1 MAAGATATP
10 EQVRAINGSS
20 LGDTAIEP
28 FITIAACVITGLA
41 SCLAAKGVNDD
52 CATQAEG
59 WLAAHFMS
67 VSGIGGDTRVLKRE
81 KFENYDAEWA
91 TSQLQGQGV
100 KSTHYGQ
107 TANMLTMGC
116 LAEADK
122 SPALICSFG

>member
-1 MAAGATATP
+1 MGSSATA
-10 EQVRAINGSS
+10 EQVKAITGST
-20 LGDTAIEP
+20 LGDTSIDP
-28 FITIAACVITGLA
+28 FLTVAACVMANI
-41 SCLAAKGVNDD
+41 SPCLVSKGVTAD
-52 CATQAEG
+52 CITEAEA
-59 WLAAHFMS
+59 WLAAHLLS
-67 VSGIGGDTRVLKRE
+67 VSGVGGDTRVKKRE
-81 KFENYDAEWA
+81 KFENYDTEWA